1 MRAHQI
7 ACRNR
12 RGVYNAKKHT
22 IHFPKPVRN
31 FMDQSRIKNILEKIS
46 LTKIAV
52 YGDFCLDSYW
62 VMDERGSEVSIETG
76 LQAQAVARHYYTPG
90 GAANVVANL
99 SSLKPAAI
107 KVIGTVG
114 NDMQGRELAAQLN
127 DLGADTSSLFI
138 QKENF
143 NTYSYL
149 KRLVNGQEE
158 PRIDFGVYNERSAET
173 DQQIL
178 NAIESALQEYD
189 ALIFNQQVTGS
200 INNEH
205 FIGQANVLFA
215 KYADKIVMLDS
226 RHFNDRFQ
234 NTFLKA
240 NDREIASLNGL
251 QVNPD
256 ENVPV
261 SEVKKYGREIYDRY
275 KKPVFVTCGERG
287 IIAFDELGHH
297 EVQGLQLKNK
307 LDTVGAGDTAISAI
321 TLCLAAGVSPA
332 EAAIFGNFAAGV
344 TVQKLYTT
352 GTANA
357 EEILA
362 ISNEPDYIYNADLA
376 ENERS
381 AVYVPDT
388 EFELCAPEVL
398 DQLGHIRYAVFDHD
412 GTISSLRQ
420 GWEEIMEPV
429 MMKAILG
436 DQYETIDSV
445 SFHKLIAVVKEF
457 IHKTTGIQ
465 TIYQMEG
472 LVNLVREFGYVPENK
487 ILDKFQYKELYNDGL
502 MEMVNKRMEK
512 LAAGELGQE
521 DYTLKGAVAFLHQ
534 LKERGVT
541 MYLASGTD
549 VDDVKNEAEMLGYAD
564 LFNGGIYGALKD
576 YTKFSKK
583 MIIEKIIKDNNL
595 RGNEL
600 AVFGDGPDEIRE
612 GRRAGGVSVGI
623 TSNEVQRFGHNP
635 AKRPRLIKAGA
646 QLMIPDFSQ
655 YKKLVNLLFQESV
668 NYANA

>member
-1 MRAHQI
+1 
-7 ACRNR
+7 
-12 RGVYNAKKHT
+12 
-22 IHFPKPVRN
+22 
-31 FMDQSRIKNILEKIS
+31 MDQSRIKHILEKIS
-46 LTKIAV
+46 RTKIAV

-76 LQAQAVARHYYTPG
+76 LQAQAVAKHYYTPG

-99 SSLKPAAI
+99 SALKPAAI

-114 NDMQGRELAAQLN
+114 DDMQGRELTAQLN
-127 DLGADTSSLFI
+127 GLGADTSALFI

-149 KRLVNGQEE
+149 KRLVDGKEE
-158 PRIDFGVYNERSAET
+158 PRIDFGVYNERSVDT
-173 DQQIL
+173 DQHIL
-178 NAIESALQEYD
+178 EALESALQQYD

-200 INNEH
+200 INNES
-205 FIGQANVLFA
+205 FIEKANLLFA
-215 KYADKIVMLDS
+215 KYPDKIVMLDS
-226 RHFNDRFQ
+226 RHFNDRFT

-240 NDREIASLNGL
+240 NDREIASLTGL
-251 QVNPD
+251 QVSPD

-261 SEVKKYGREIYDRY
+261 TDVKKYGQEVFDKS

-287 IIAFDELGHH
+287 IIAFDDHGYH
-297 EVQGLQLKNK
+297 EVQGLQLKSK

-321 TLCLAAGVSPA
+321 TLCLAAGISPA
-332 EAAIFGNFAAGV
+332 EAAAFANFAAGV

-357 EEILA
+357 EEILN
-362 ISNEPDYIYNADLA
+362 ISHEPDYIYNADLA
-376 ENERS
+376 ENERT
-381 AVYVPDT
+381 AVFVPDT
-388 EFELCAPEVL
+388 EFEICAPEVL
-398 DQLGHIRYAVFDHD
+398 EKLGHIRYAVFDHD

-429 MMKAILG
+429 MMKSILG
-436 DQYETIDSV
+436 DHYETVDSAT
-445 SFHKLIAVVKEF
+445 FHKVLAHCKEF
-457 IHKTTGIQ
+457 IQKTTGIQ

-472 LVNLVREFGYVPENK
+472 LVNLVREFGYVPEDK

-502 MEMVNKRMEK
+502 MEMVNVRMAK

-549 VDDVKNEAEMLGYAD
+549 VDDVRNEAEMLGYAD
-564 LFNGGIYGALKD
+564 LFDGGIYGALKD

-583 MIIEKIIKDNNL
+583 MIIEKIIRDNNL

-635 AKRPRLIKAGA
+635 AKRPRLVKAGA
-646 QLMIPDFSQ
+646 QLLIPDFSQ
-655 YKKLVNLLFQESV
+655 YKKLVSLLFQESV
-668 NYANA
+668 NYADV

>member
-1 MRAHQI
+1 
-7 ACRNR
+7 
-12 RGVYNAKKHT
+12 
-22 IHFPKPVRN
+22 
-31 FMDQSRIKNILEKIS
+31 MDQSRIKNILEKIS
-46 LTKIAV
+46 LVKIAV

-90 GAANVVANL
+90 GAGNVVANL
-99 SSLKPAAI
+99 SALKPAAI
-107 KVIGTVG
+107 KVIGAVG
-114 NDMQGRELAAQLN
+114 DDMQGRELTSQLN
-127 DLGADTSSLFI
+127 ALGADTSALFI
-138 QKENF
+138 QKADF

-149 KRLVNGQEE
+149 KRLVDGREE
-158 PRIDFGVYNERSAET
+158 PRIDFGVYNERSIDT
-173 DQQIL
+173 DQLIL
-178 NAIESALQEYD
+178 DALEAALQQYD

-200 INNEH
+200 INNES
-205 FIGQANVLFA
+205 FIEKANILFA
-215 KYADKIVMLDS
+215 KYPDKIVMLDS
-226 RHFNDRFQ
+226 RHFNDRFK

-240 NDREIASLNGL
+240 NDREIASLTGL
-251 QVNPD
+251 QVSPG

-261 SEVKKYGREIYDRY
+261 VDVKKYGKEVYDKS

-287 IIAFDELGHH
+287 IIAFDDHGYH

-321 TLCLAAGVSPA
+321 ALCLAAGISPA
-332 EAAIFGNFAAGV
+332 EAASFGNFAAGV

-357 EEILA
+357 EEILN

-381 AVYVPDT
+381 AVYVTDT

-398 DQLGHIRYAVFDHD
+398 EKLGHIRYAVFDHD

-429 MMKAILG
+429 MMKSILG
-436 DQYETIDSV
+436 DHYETIDSAT
-445 SFHKLIAVVKEF
+445 FHKVLEHCKEF

-472 LVNLVREFGYVPENK
+472 LVNLVREFGYVPEDK

-502 MEMVNKRMEK
+502 MEMVNKRMAK
-512 LAAGELGQE
+512 LASGELGQE
-521 DYTLKGAVAFLHQ
+521 DYTLKGAVAFLHE

-549 VDDVKNEAEMLGYAD
+549 ADDVRNEAEMLGYAD
-564 LFNGGIYGALKD
+564 LFDGGIYGALKD

-583 MIIEKIIKDNNL
+583 MIIEKIIRDNNL

-635 AKRPRLIKAGA
+635 AKRPRLVKAGA
-646 QLMIPDFSQ
+646 QLLIPDFSQ
-655 YKKLVNLLFQESV
+655 YKKLVTLLFQENV
-668 NYANA
+668 NYADA

>member
-1 MRAHQI
+1 
-7 ACRNR
+7 
-12 RGVYNAKKHT
+12 
-22 IHFPKPVRN
+22 
-31 FMDQSRIKNILEKIS
+31 MDQSRISEILEKIS
-46 LTKIAV
+46 SVKIGV

-62 VMDERGSEVSIETG
+62 IMDERGSEVSIETG

-99 SSLKPAAI
+99 AALKPAAI
-107 KVIGTVG
+107 RVIGTVG
-114 NDMQGRELAAQLN
+114 NDMQGRELTSQLQG
-127 DLGADTSSLFI
+127 LGADTTALFI

-149 KRLVNGQEE
+149 KRLVDGQEE
-158 PRIDFGVYNERSAET
+158 PRIDFGVYNERNEES
-173 DQQIL
+173 DDLIL
-178 NAIESALQEYD
+178 NALEQALQECD

-200 INNEH
+200 INNET
-205 FIGQANVLFA
+205 FIQQANALFA
-215 KYADKIVMLDS
+215 KYSHKIVMLDS
-226 RHFNDRFQ
+226 RHFNDRFE

-240 NDREIASLNGL
+240 NDREIASLNGKL
-251 QVNPD
+251 VSPD
-256 ENVPV
+256 ENVPI
-261 SEVKKYGREIYDRY
+261 SDVKNYGKQVFDKY

-287 IIAFDELGHH
+287 IIAFDETGAH
-297 EVQGLQLKNK
+297 EIQGLQLKNK

-321 TLCLAAGVSPA
+321 TLSLAAGFSPLQ
-332 EAAIFGNFAAGV
+332 AASFGNFAAAV

-352 GTANA
+352 GTASA
-357 EEILA
+357 QEILE
-362 ISNEPDYIYNADLA
+362 ISTEPDFVYNADLA
-376 ENERS
+376 DNERNAS
-381 AVYVPDT
+381 FFT
-388 EFELCAPEVL
+388 ESEFEICESGVL
-398 DQLGHIRYAVFDHD
+398 EKLGHIRYAVFDHD

-429 MMKAILG
+429 MMQSILG
-436 DQYETIDSV
+436 EHFETVDTNTFNRV
-445 SFHKLIAVVKEF
+445 LAQVKEF

-465 TIYQMEG
+465 TIYQMDG
-472 LVNLVREFGYVPENK
+472 LVNLVRESGFVPEHQ
-487 ILDKFQYKELYNDGL
+487 ILDKFQYKALYNAGL

-521 DYTLKGAVAFLHQ
+521 DYTMKGAVAFLYE

-549 VDDVKNEAEMLGYAD
+549 EADVKHEAEMLGYAH
-564 LFNGGIYGALKD
+564 LFDGGIYGALKD

-612 GRRAGGVSVGI
+612 GRRAGGVAVGI

-635 AKRPRLIKAGA
+635 AKRPRLVKAGA
-646 QLMIPDFSQ
+646 HLLIHDFSQ
-655 YKKLVNLLFQESV
+655 YKKLVNLLFQENV
-668 NYANA
+668 KFADA

>member
-1 MRAHQI
+1 
-7 ACRNR
+7 
-12 RGVYNAKKHT
+12 
-22 IHFPKPVRN
+22 
-31 FMDQSRIKNILEKIS
+31 MDQSRIKHILEKIS
-46 LTKIAV
+46 LAKIAV

-76 LQAQAVARHYYTPG
+76 LQAQAVAKHYYTPG

-99 SSLKPAAI
+99 SALKPAAI

-114 NDMQGRELAAQLN
+114 DDMLGRELTAQLN
-127 DLGADTSSLFI
+127 GLGADTSALFI

-149 KRLVNGQEE
+149 KRLVDGKEE
-158 PRIDFGVYNERSAET
+158 PRIDFGVYNERSTDT
-173 DQQIL
+173 DQLIL
-178 NAIESALQEYD
+178 EALESALQQYD

-200 INNEH
+200 INNES
-205 FIGQANVLFA
+205 FIEKANLLFA
-215 KYADKIVMLDS
+215 KYTDKIVMLDS
-226 RHFNDRFQ
+226 RHFNDRFK

-240 NDREIASLNGL
+240 NDREIASLTGL

-261 SEVKKYGREIYDRY
+261 TEVKKYGQEVFDKS

-287 IIAFDELGHH
+287 IIAFDSQGYH
-297 EVQGLQLKNK
+297 EVHGLQLKNK

-321 TLCLAAGVSPA
+321 TLCLAAGISPA
-332 EAAIFGNFAAGV
+332 EAAVFGNFAAGV

-357 EEILA
+357 AEILN
-362 ISNEPDYIYNADLA
+362 ISHEPDYIYNADLA
-376 ENERS
+376 ENERN

-388 EFELCAPEVL
+388 EFEICAPEVL
-398 DQLGHIRYAVFDHD
+398 EKLGHIRYAVFDHD

-429 MMKAILG
+429 MMKSILG
-436 DQYETIDSV
+436 DQYETIDSAT
-445 SFHKLIAVVKEF
+445 FHKVLAHCKEF
-457 IHKTTGIQ
+457 IQKTTGIQ

-472 LVNLVREFGYVPENK
+472 LVNLVREFGYVPEDK

-502 MEMVNKRMEK
+502 MEMVNVRMAK

-521 DYTLKGAVAFLHQ
+521 DYTLKGAVAFLHE

-549 VDDVKNEAEMLGYAD
+549 VDDVRNEAEMLGYAD
-564 LFNGGIYGALKD
+564 LFDGGIYGALKD

-583 MIIEKIIKDNNL
+583 MIIEKIIRDNNL

-612 GRRAGGVSVGI
+612 GRRAGGISVGI

-635 AKRPRLIKAGA
+635 AKRPRLVKAGA
-646 QLMIPDFSQ
+646 QLLIPDFSQ
-655 YKKLVNLLFQESV
+655 YKKLVSLLFQESV
-668 NYANA
+668 NYADA

>member
-1 MRAHQI
+1 
-7 ACRNR
+7 
-12 RGVYNAKKHT
+12 
-22 IHFPKPVRN
+22 
-31 FMDQSRIKNILEKIS
+31 MDQSRIKNILEKIS
-46 LTKIAV
+46 LVKIAV

-90 GAANVVANL
+90 GAGNVVANL
-99 SSLKPAAI
+99 SALKPAAI
-107 KVIGTVG
+107 KVIGAVG
-114 NDMQGRELAAQLN
+114 DDMQGRELTSQLN
-127 DLGADTSSLFI
+127 ALRADTSALFI
-138 QKENF
+138 QKADF

-149 KRLVNGQEE
+149 KRLVDGREE
-158 PRIDFGVYNERSAET
+158 PRIDFGVYNERSIDT
-173 DQQIL
+173 DQLIL
-178 NAIESALQEYD
+178 DALEASLQQYD

-200 INNEH
+200 INNES
-205 FIGQANVLFA
+205 FIEKANILFA
-215 KYADKIVMLDS
+215 KYPDKIVMLDS
-226 RHFNDRFQ
+226 RHFNDRFK

-240 NDREIASLNGL
+240 NDKEIASLTGL
-251 QVNPD
+251 QVSPG

-261 SEVKKYGREIYDRY
+261 VDVKKYGKEVYD
-275 KKPVFVTCGERG
+275 KSQKPVFVTCGERG
-287 IIAFDELGHH
+287 IIAFDDHGYH

-321 TLCLAAGVSPA
+321 ALCLAAGISPA

-357 EEILA
+357 EEILN

-398 DQLGHIRYAVFDHD
+398 EKLGHIRYAVFDHD

-429 MMKAILG
+429 MMKSILG
-436 DQYETIDSV
+436 DHYETIDSAT
-445 SFHKLIAVVKEF
+445 FHKVLAHCKEF

-472 LVNLVREFGYVPENK
+472 LVNLVREFGYVPEDK
-487 ILDKFQYKELYNDGL
+487 ILDKFQYKEIYNDGL
-502 MEMVNKRMEK
+502 MEMVNKRMAK
-512 LAAGELGQE
+512 LASGELGQE
-521 DYTLKGAVAFLHQ
+521 DYTLKGAVAFLHE

-549 VDDVKNEAEMLGYAD
+549 ADDVRNEAEMLGYAD
-564 LFNGGIYGALKD
+564 LFDGGIYGALKD

-583 MIIEKIIKDNNL
+583 MIIEKIIRDNNL

-635 AKRPRLIKAGA
+635 AKRPRLVKAGA
-646 QLMIPDFSQ
+646 QLLIPDFSQ
-655 YKKLVNLLFQESV
+655 YKKLVTLLFQENV
-668 NYANA
+668 NYADA

>member
-1 MRAHQI
+1 
-7 ACRNR
+7 
-12 RGVYNAKKHT
+12 
-22 IHFPKPVRN
+22 
-31 FMDQSRIKNILEKIS
+31 MDQSRIKHILEKIS
-46 LTKIAV
+46 LAKIAV

-76 LQAQAVARHYYTPG
+76 LQAQAVAKHYYTPG

-99 SSLKPAAI
+99 SALKPAAI

-114 NDMQGRELAAQLN
+114 DDMQGRELTAQLN
-127 DLGADTSSLFI
+127 GLGADTSALFI

-149 KRLVNGQEE
+149 KRLVDGKEE
-158 PRIDFGVYNERSAET
+158 PRIDFGVYNERSTDT
-173 DQQIL
+173 DQLIL
-178 NAIESALQEYD
+178 EALESALQQYD

-200 INNEH
+200 INNES
-205 FIGQANVLFA
+205 FIEKANLLFA
-215 KYADKIVMLDS
+215 KYTDKIVMLDS
-226 RHFNDRFQ
+226 RHFNDRFK

-240 NDREIASLNGL
+240 NDREIASLTGL
-251 QVNPD
+251 QVGPD

-261 SEVKKYGREIYDRY
+261 TEVKKYGQEVFDKS

-287 IIAFDELGHH
+287 IIAFDSQGYH
-297 EVQGLQLKNK
+297 EVHGLQLKNK

-321 TLCLAAGVSPA
+321 TLCLAAGISPA
-332 EAAIFGNFAAGV
+332 EAAVFGNFAAGV

-357 EEILA
+357 AEILN
-362 ISNEPDYIYNADLA
+362 ISHEPDYIYNADLA
-376 ENERS
+376 ENERN

-388 EFELCAPEVL
+388 EFEICAPEVL
-398 DQLGHIRYAVFDHD
+398 EKLGHIRYAVFDHD

-429 MMKAILG
+429 MMKSILG
-436 DQYETIDSV
+436 DQYETIDSAT
-445 SFHKLIAVVKEF
+445 FHKVLAHCKEF
-457 IHKTTGIQ
+457 IQKTTGIQ

-472 LVNLVREFGYVPENK
+472 LVNLVREFGYVPEDK

-502 MEMVNKRMEK
+502 MEMVNVRMAK

-521 DYTLKGAVAFLHQ
+521 DYTLKGAVAFLHE

-549 VDDVKNEAEMLGYAD
+549 VDDVRNEAEMLGYAD
-564 LFNGGIYGALKD
+564 LFDGGIYGALKD

-583 MIIEKIIKDNNL
+583 MIIEKIIRDNNL

-612 GRRAGGVSVGI
+612 GRRAGGISVGI

-635 AKRPRLIKAGA
+635 AKRPRLVKAGA
-646 QLMIPDFSQ
+646 QLLIPDFSQ
-655 YKKLVNLLFQESV
+655 YKKLVSLLFQESV
-668 NYANA
+668 NYADA

>member
-1 MRAHQI
+1 
-7 ACRNR
+7 
-12 RGVYNAKKHT
+12 
-22 IHFPKPVRN
+22 
-31 FMDQSRIKNILEKIS
+31 MDQSRIQHIIETIS
-46 LTKIAV
+46 SVKIAV

-62 VMDERGSEVSIETG
+62 IMDERGSEVSIETG
-76 LQAQAVARHYYTPG
+76 LQAQAVTRHYYTPG

-99 SSLKPAAI
+99 SALKPAGI
-107 KVIGTVG
+107 RVIGAIG
-114 NDMQGRELAAQLN
+114 DDMQGRELRSQLEN
-127 DLGADTSSLFI
+127 LGAETTALFI
-138 QKENF
+138 QKEHF

-149 KRLVNGQEE
+149 KRLVDGKEE
-158 PRIDFGVYNERSAET
+158 PRIDFGVYNERSDET
-173 DQQIL
+173 DQKL
-178 NAIESALQEYD
+178 LAAIEQALQESD

-205 FIGQANVLFA
+205 FIDQANALFA
-215 KYADKIVMLDS
+215 RYSDKIVMLDS
-226 RHFNDRFQ
+226 RHFNDRFE
-234 NTFLKA
+234 NTYLKC
-240 NDREIASLNGL
+240 NDREIASLNGQL
-251 QVNPD
+251 VNPGD
-256 ENVPV
+256 NVPIT
-261 SEVKKYGREIYDRY
+261 EVKKYGRAVYEKY

-287 IIAFDELGHH
+287 IIAFDQTGAR
-297 EVQGLQLKNK
+297 EVHGIQLKSK

-321 TLCLAAGVSPA
+321 TLCLAAGFPPV
-332 EAAIFGNFAAGV
+332 EAATFGNFAAAV

-357 EEILA
+357 REILS
-362 ISNEPDYIYNADLA
+362 ISQDPDFIYNADLA

-381 AVYVPDT
+381 AVFLQDT
-388 EFELCAPEVL
+388 EVELCEPGVL
-398 DQLGHIRYAVFDHD
+398 EKLGQIRYAVFDHD

-436 DQYETIDSV
+436 DHYDTVDANA
-445 SFHKLIAVVKEF
+445 FHKVLGQVKEF

-472 LVNLVREFGYVPENK
+472 LVNLVREAGYVPKQE
-487 ILDKFQYKELYNDGL
+487 ILDKFQYKALYNDGL

-512 LAAGELGQE
+512 LAAGELGKE
-521 DYTLKGAVAFLHQ
+521 DYTMKGAVAFLQ
-534 LKERGVT
+534 ELKERGVT

-549 VDDVKNEAEMLGYAD
+549 AEDVKHEAEMLGYAH
-564 LFNGGIYGALKD
+564 LFDGGIYGALKD

-595 RGNEL
+595 NGNEL

-612 GRRAGGVSVGI
+612 GRRAGGIAVGI

-635 AKRPRLIKAGA
+635 AKRPRLVKAGA
-646 QLMIPDFSQ
+646 HLLIPDFSQ
-655 YKKLVNLLFQESV
+655 YKKLITLLFQENV
-668 NYANA
+668 KYADA